1 MSSKHVAQA
10 YALIGLETGVAAADP
25 HRLIVMLY
33 DGALAALAEA
43 DGHLAARRVADQGAQ
58 ISKAISII
66 DDGLRASVDPERGGE
81 LARQLLDLYDYMNR
95 RLLLANVRN
104 DRTVLAEVA
113 RLLADLR
120 GAWVDIATRPPVATS
135 LLGQAAA

>member
-1 MSSKHVAQA
+1 MSSKHAAQA